1 MPSFEEYVDM
11 VKSQLFFMQPV
22 QTVDAVQLDE
32 QWLRTQY
39 DEISQQPL
47 ASRKNE
53 LVVAQ
58 EWEIERKRRQEENQA
73 SARA

>member
-1 MPSFEEYVDM
+1 MPSFEEYVDI
-11 VKSQLFFMQPV
+11 VKSQLFYMQPV

-47 ASRKNE
+47 VSRKNE
-53 LVVAQ
+53 LIVAQ
-58 EWEIERKRRQEENQA
+58 EWEAERKRRQEENQA
-73 SARA
+73 AARA